1 MEELTKYRNA
11 TDQII
16 AGFRYILQAI
26 FANVDYSDREK
37 LIDQLTPQL
46 TEVVRQHRARVY
58 EESKIMLRAAAKR
71 QGVDNPYEPSMSGYS
86 EDSVRTVLRKNLRG
100 TPQESAQAVVN
111 ALAQHVEAAGR
122 QTIIRSVEDGVVAA
136 DPEDEAHL
144 EHTRLTPEEFD
155 EQQSNVLQ
163 LVFDADSDETEEGER
178 NTALGTQPTA
188 WARVLSGAENCGFCV
203 ILASRGPVYSSAENA
218 GRGEASD
225 RDYAAGVNTYHANC
239 DCLAVPIYDY
249 AKWPGRDQ
257 WLAAERVYKHVIS
270 QKWSESYNAK
280 HLREKWKE
288 KGKDR
293 KGIRA
298 GYGPS
303 KITAPGQSKKGKTN
317 NVINAMDRYIR
328 SHDIS
333 DLHGVENIRAA

>member
-71 QGVDNPYEPSMSGYS
+71 QGVDDPYEPSMSGYS
-86 EDSVRTVLRKNLRG
+86 EDSVRTVLRKHLRG
-100 TPQESAQAVVN
+100 TPQESAQAITN
-111 ALAQHVEAAGR
+111 ALAQHIEAAGR

-144 EHTRLTPEEFD
+144 EHTRLTPEEF
-155 EQQSNVLQ
+155 EQQSGLE
-163 LVFDADSDETEEGER
+163 LVYDADGEE
-178 NTALGTQPTA
+178 QPTSQGRQPKS
-188 WARVLSGAENCGFCV
+188 WARVLTGAENCGFCV
-203 ILASRGPVYSSAENA
+203 MLASRGPVYSSAAEA
-218 GRGEASD
+218 GRGQASD
-225 RDYAAGVNTYHANC
+225 RDYAAGINTYHTNC
-239 DCLAVPIYDY
+239 DCLVVPIYDY
-249 AKWPGRDQ
+249 ENWPGRDQ
-257 WLAAERVYKHVIS
+257 WRAAERVYKKVTNM
-270 QKWSESYNAK
+270 KWSESYNAK
-280 HLREKWKE
+280 HLREKWKG
-288 KGKDR
+288 KGKR
-293 KGIRA
+293 GISA
-298 GYGPS
+298 SYGPS
-303 KITAPGQSKKGKTN
+303 GSTSPGRYNKSSTN
-317 NVINAMDRYIR
+317 NVINALDRYIR